1 MNEALEKNVV
11 IVRDRSINALLDP
24 LIEHNIQIP
33 ELLGAVALLATEKVG
48 EEAARNL
55 LVDFGAS
62 FQYGTGAGNARTK
75 RDSCGSQTDSRS
87 STDESRLLTTDT
99 SQST

>member
-1 MNEALEKNVV
+1 MPRFALRRLRRHRRLLPDAKLQQQGEIVYTLNEPSPDVMNEALKKNVV

-33 ELLGAVALLATEKVG
+33 ELLGAVALLATEKVD

-55 LVDFGAS
+55 LVDVGAS
-62 FQYGTGAGNARTK
+62 A
-75 RDSCGSQTDSRS
+75 
-87 STDESRLLTTDT
+87 
-99 SQST
+99 